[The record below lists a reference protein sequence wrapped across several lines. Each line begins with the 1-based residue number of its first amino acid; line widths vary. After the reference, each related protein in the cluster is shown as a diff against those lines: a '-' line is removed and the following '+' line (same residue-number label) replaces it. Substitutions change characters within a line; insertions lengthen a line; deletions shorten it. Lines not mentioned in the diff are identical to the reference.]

1 MIIVVLNIISNLKP
15 LLSVYILILMI
26 IIIFKIYASPG
37 VVVLILYDTVMSNET
52 VKDIN
57 VVLINV
63 YPFNGKCTM
72 TFVWL
77 EDKTIYFNNG
87 TVH

>member
-15 LLSVYILILMI
+15 LLSVYTLILMI
-26 IIIFKIYASPG
+26 IIIFKIYG

-77 EDKTIYFNNG
+77 EDKTIYFING